1 MFTVKLLIT
10 FLPGL
15 RNLPTMIQSSKHRDF
30 YPEFIFQ
37 TSRSGGPGGQNVN
50 KVASK
55 VELRFHVANSE
66 LLTPEEKIVLQE
78 KLRSRITNE
87 GYLQLICQTE
97 RSQLANKE
105 RCVKKFYELLQKAF
119 TRLKTRRLTKPSL
132 AAKEQR
138 LQTKKHHA
146 EKKATRL
153 KFKPGDV

>member
-1 MFTVKLLIT
+1 
-10 FLPGL
+10 
-15 RNLPTMIQSSKHRDF
+15 MILTSKHRDF

-66 LLTPEEKIVLQE
+66 LLTPEEKLVLQE
-78 KLRSRITNE
+78 KLANRLTSE

-105 RCVKKFYELLQKAF
+105 MCVKKFYELLQKAF
-119 TRLKTRRLTKPSL
+119 TRLKPRKATKPSQ
-132 AAKEQR
+132 AAKQQR
-138 LQTKKHHA
+138 LENKKHHA

-153 KFKPGDV
+153 KLKPGDI